1 MLGWLPSAIKNQQS
15 KINKMSMY
23 VGQEVLLDIEKP
35 VLGGHGLARVD
46 GRAVFVEGSLP
57 GERLRARVTAFKS
70 RYAWAESLQIL
81 VQSPDFTPP
90 KCSHFGLCGGCDW
103 LHMDYGRQLHWKREL
118 VCETLRHLGGI
129 EAQIAPTIPSPV
141 IDGYRNKMEFAFAP
155 PVVAQRGH
163 TEAKAFVLGLRPR
176 EQALH
181 AVAIDSCR
189 LCLSEM
195 WDARRIIEEW
205 ALESGLPAYDP
216 QTGQGFWRH
225 AVLRCG
231 YPASDITAIVIT
243 AHHPQGRDIG
253 PRLVTHLKQHIP
265 SISALIHEERL
276 SRSLLALGE
285 KTIARIGS
293 GESKHCLGNLE
304 LTVSSRSFFQSNT
317 SAAQKLY
324 ATIRDLAGLSGRET
338 VWDLYCGVGGIALS
352 LAKDS
357 GRVLGLES
365 TPQAVQDARDNA
377 GRNHLAQCSFLQGDV
392 AKTLKRLARLDSP
405 GSSFP
410 CPDVIVA
417 NPPRVGL
424 QREVVDRLLD
434 IKAPKLILV
443 SCNPATLARDVKL
456 LSPDYIVRRVQP
468 VDMFPHTSHIEC
480 VVELV
485 FQS

>member
-1 MLGWLPSAIKNQQS
+1 
-15 KINKMSMY
+15 MSIY

-57 GERLRARVTAFKS
+57 GERLRARVTALKS
-70 RYAWAESLQIL
+70 RHAWAEPLQIL

-90 KCSHFGLCGGCDW
+90 KCPYFGICGGCDW

-118 VCETLRHLGGI
+118 VRETLRHLGGI

-155 PVVAQRGH
+155 PIAAQRGR
-163 TEAKAFVLGLRPR
+163 TAVKPFVLGLRPR
-176 EQALH
+176 EQTLH

-189 LCLSEM
+189 LCPPEM
-195 WDARRIIEEW
+195 WDARRLIEEW
-205 ALESGLPAYDP
+205 ALESGLPAYDS

-231 YPASDITAIVIT
+231 HPTNGLTAIVIT
-243 AHHPQGRDIG
+243 APHPQGRDIG
-253 PRLVTHLKQHIP
+253 PRLAEHLKKQAP
-265 SISALIHEERL
+265 SICSLVHEERL

-285 KTIARIGS
+285 KTITRIGS
-293 GESKHCLGNLE
+293 GKTKHCLENLE

-317 SAAQKLY
+317 PAAQKLY

-352 LAKDS
+352 LAKGS

-365 TPQAVQDARDNA
+365 MSQAVQDARHNA
-377 GRNHLAQCSFLQGDV
+377 IRNNLAQCSFLQDDV
-392 AKTLKRLARLDSP
+392 AKILKRLARSDPPDS
-405 GSSFP
+405 SSP
-410 CPDVIVA
+410 RPHVLVA
-417 NPPRVGL
+417 NPPRGGL
-424 QREVVDRLLD
+424 QREVVDQLLE

-443 SCNPATLARDVKL
+443 SCNPATLARDIKL
-456 LSPDYIVRRVQP
+456 LSGYIVRRVQP

-480 VVELV
+480 VAELV
-485 FQS
+485 FQA